1 MVDIIVQRPQKR
13 VVVIGGGV
21 IGITTAWACCQ
32 RGWSVTVVEAKPAL
46 AHGACYAN
54 GGQISVSHPHPW
66 SSPQAP
72 WIALQSLTDPD
83 APFHWVPKWD
93 CSEGRWLTAFLR
105 ECLPHRHHRNAE
117 TIAHLG
123 RFSLAVLR
131 RWRSALALR
140 YDEATRGILHLFFT
154 PTAWA
159 AAQRHVAELRQW
171 GIAISPCSPAQAIAI
186 EPALSPHADRLVG
199 ALYAPEDESG
209 DARQFTEALAVH
221 CQAHGVELLRS
232 IAATGWQMTGDRATL
247 LVRDAGAPKKEQT
260 PIDADC
266 YVLCAGVGTPA
277 LARPLLAEVLILPVK
292 GYSLTLP
299 IVAPERIPT
308 VSLTDE
314 ARRIVA
320 SRLGNRWRIAG
331 TAELAGFDDRPNP
344 ARLAPLERWARTWGG
359 DALDWHA
366 VERWAGLRPM
376 TPSGVP
382 MIGRTRAANVWINS
396 GHGSLGWTLACG
408 SAELIVAL
416 IAGEALPVPFPIT
429 SPG

>member
-1 MVDIIVQRPQKR
+1 
-13 VVVIGGGV
+13 
-21 IGITTAWACCQ
+21 
-32 RGWSVTVVEAKPAL
+32 
-46 AHGACYAN
+46 
-54 GGQISVSHPHPW
+54 
-66 SSPQAP
+66 
-72 WIALQSLTDPD
+72 
-83 APFHWVPKWD
+83 
-93 CSEGRWLTAFLR
+93 
-105 ECLPHRHHRNAE
+105 
-117 TIAHLG
+117 
-123 RFSLAVLR
+123 
-131 RWRSALALR
+131 
-140 YDEATRGILHLFFT
+140 
-154 PTAWA
+154 
-159 AAQRHVAELRQW
+159 
-171 GIAISPCSPAQAIAI
+171 
-186 EPALSPHADRLVG
+186 
-199 ALYAPEDESG
+199 
-209 DARQFTEALAVH
+209 
-221 CQAHGVELLRS
+221 LRS

-247 LVRDAGAPKKEQT
+247 LVRDAGAPEKEQT

-277 LARPLLAEVLILPVK
+277 LARPLLAEVPILPVK